1 MRKLLLA
8 ILLLFCITS
17 FGQEYKIEEK
27 SITGIFDIDG
37 KSKAEIFSAINKWIS
52 INYNSAKNVI
62 QLNDAEAGNIII
74 KGINEVTYKNA
85 MKVLYPKNSYIPENT
100 TTKFNHLIEIN
111 VKENKFRI
119 IYRITDSEGL
129 NDKFFNC
136 IKLNGDNEAGISAYN
151 DEVEINLKKG
161 LIGKEKRELYKLK
174 SIEMYE
180 DIRTGLENSIKA
192 TMLSI
197 EKSTKTATTDGW

>member
-1 MRKLLLA
+1 MRKLLLGT
-8 ILLLFCITS
+8 LLMFCLTS

-27 SITGIFDIDG
+27 SITGVFDVDG

-62 QLNDAEAGNIII
+62 QLNDTEAGNIII

-85 MKVLYPKNSYIPENT
+85 IKFIYPKNAYIPENT

-111 VKENKFRI
+111 IKENKYRI
-119 IYRITDSEGL
+119 IYKITDAEGL
-129 NDKFFNC
+129 NDNFFNC
-136 IKLNGDNEAGISAYN
+136 IKLNGGNEANIIAYN
-151 DEVEINLKKG
+151 DEVEINFKKA
-161 LIGKEKRELYKLK
+161 LINKEKRELFKLK
-174 SIEMYE
+174 SIEIYE
-180 DIRTGLENSIKA
+180 NVRAGLENSIKA

-197 EKSTKTATTDGW
+197 EKSTKTATSEGW

>member
-1 MRKLLLA
+1 M
-8 ILLLFCITS
+8 FCLTT
-17 FGQEYKIEEK
+17 FGQTYKIEEK
-27 SITGIFDIDG
+27 SITGVFDVDG

-74 KGINEVTYKNA
+74 KGINEVTCKSVA
-85 MKVLYPKNSYIPENT
+85 KTLYPKNAYIPENT

-119 IYRITDSEGL
+119 IYRIIDSEGL
-129 NDKFFNC
+129 DDNFFNC
-136 IKLNGDNEAGISAYN
+136 IKLNGDNEANIITYN
-151 DEVEINLKKG
+151 DEVEIGLKKG
-161 LIGKEKRELYKLK
+161 LIGQEKRELYKLK
-174 SIEMYE
+174 STVMFE
-180 DIRTGLENSIKA
+180 DIRFGLENSMKA

-197 EKSTKTATTDGW
+197 EKSVKTATTDGW

>member
-1 MRKLLLA
+1 M
-8 ILLLFCITS
+8 FCLTS

-27 SITGIFDIDG
+27 SITGVFDIDG

-85 MKVLYPKNSYIPENT
+85 VKALYPKNSYISENT
-100 TTKFNHLIEIN
+100 TTKFNHLIEIT

-129 NDKFFNC
+129 DDKFFNC
-136 IKLNGDNEAGISAYN
+136 IKLNGGNEANRIAYN

-174 SIEMYE
+174 SSEMYE
-180 DIRTGLENSIKA
+180 DIRTGLENSMKG

-197 EKSTKTATTDGW
+197 EKSIKTADSNSW

>member
-1 MRKLLLA
+1 M
-8 ILLLFCITS
+8 FCLTS

-27 SITGIFDIDG
+27 SITGVFNVDG

-85 MKVLYPKNSYIPENT
+85 IKFMYPKNAYIPENT

-119 IYRITDSEGL
+119 FYRITDSEGVD
-129 NDKFFNC
+129 DKFFNC
-136 IKLNGDNEAGISAYN
+136 IKLNGGNEANIITYN
-151 DEVEINLKKG
+151 DEVEISLKKG

-174 SIEMYE
+174 SIEMFE
-180 DIRTGLENSIKA
+180 DIRFGLENSIKA

-197 EKSTKTATTDGW
+197 EKSIKTATTDGW

>member
-1 MRKLLLA
+1 MKK
-8 ILLLFCITS
+8 ILLGTLLTFCLTT
-17 FGQEYKIEEK
+17 FGQAYKIEEK
-27 SITGIFDIDG
+27 SITGVFDVDG

-74 KGINEVTYKNA
+74 KGINEVTCKSVA
-85 MKVLYPKNSYIPENT
+85 KTLYPKNAYIPENT

-119 IYRITDSEGL
+119 IYRIIDSEGL
-129 NDKFFNC
+129 DDNFFNC
-136 IKLNGDNEAGISAYN
+136 IKLNGGNEANIITYN
-151 DEVEINLKKG
+151 DEVEIGLKKG
-161 LIGKEKRELYKLK
+161 LIGQEKRELYKLK
-174 SIEMYE
+174 STVMFE
-180 DIRTGLENSIKA
+180 DIRFGLENSMKA

-197 EKSTKTATTDGW
+197 EKSVKTATTDGW

>member
-1 MRKLLLA
+1 MRK
-8 ILLLFCITS
+8 ILLGTLLMFCLTG

-27 SITGIFDIDG
+27 SITGVFDIDG
-37 KSKAEIFSAINKWIS
+37 KSKAQIFSAINKWIS

-74 KGINEVTYKNA
+74 KGINEVTYKNV
-85 MKVLYPKNSYIPENT
+85 MKVLYPKNSYISENT

-111 VKENKFRI
+111 IKENKYRV
-119 IYRITDSEGL
+119 IYRIIDAEGITDS
-129 NDKFFNC
+129 FFNC
-136 IKLNGDNEAGISAYN
+136 IKLNGGNEANVIAYN
-151 DEVEINLKKG
+151 DEMEVNLKKG

-180 DIRTGLENSIKA
+180 DIRTGLENSMKA

-197 EKSTKTATTDGW
+197 EKSAKATNTDSW

>member
-1 MRKLLLA
+1 MKK
-8 ILLLFCITS
+8 ILLGTLLMFCLTT
-17 FGQEYKIEEK
+17 FGQTYKIEEK
-27 SITGIFDIDG
+27 SITGVFDVDG

-74 KGINEVTYKNA
+74 KGINEVTCKSVA
-85 MKVLYPKNSYIPENT
+85 KTLYPKNAYIPENT

-119 IYRITDSEGL
+119 IYRIIDSEGL
-129 NDKFFNC
+129 DDNFFNC
-136 IKLNGDNEAGISAYN
+136 IKLNGDNEANIITYN
-151 DEVEINLKKG
+151 DEVEIGLKKG
-161 LIGKEKRELYKLK
+161 LIGQEKRELYKLK
-174 SIEMYE
+174 STVMFE
-180 DIRTGLENSIKA
+180 DIRFGLENSMKA

-197 EKSTKTATTDGW
+197 EKSVKTATTDGW